1 MIYVKSV
8 SKLEPIANLCHMKI
22 TKHTASA
29 VGISNIMNNNLPNIC
44 FGTINE
50 ITIPSINVDDSQI
63 IIPTGFGTIGVR
75 QNHCSVIVGGPSY
88 QAYYQNYIWPIYVE
102 GKYDGTSTAFEWIS
116 FSYILISNYV

>member
-1 MIYVKSV
+1 
-8 SKLEPIANLCHMKI
+8 MKI
-22 TKHTASA
+22 TKHTAS
-29 VGISNIMNNNLPNIC
+29 VVDISNIMNNNLPSIY

-75 QNHCSVIVGGPSY
+75 QNHCSVIVGSPSY

>member
-8 SKLEPIANLCHMKI
+8 SKSEPIANLCTMKI

-29 VGISNIMNNNLPNIC
+29 VGISNIMNNNFPNIY

-50 ITIPSINVDDSQI
+50 ITIPNISVDDSQI
-63 IIPTGFGTIGVR
+63 IMPTTFGTLGVR
-75 QNHCSVIVGGPSY
+75 QNHCSVIVGSPSY
-88 QAYYQNYIWPIYVE
+88 RAYYQNYIWPIYVE
-102 GKYDGTSTAFEWIS
+102 GNSDGTSTAFEWIS

>member
-1 MIYVKSV
+1 MIYVKSG
-8 SKLEPIANLCHMKI
+8 SKSEPIANLCPMKI
-22 TKHTASA
+22 IKHTASA
-29 VGISNIMNNNLPNIC
+29 VGISNIMNNNLPSIR

-50 ITIPSINVDDSQI
+50 ITIPNISIDDSQI

-75 QNHCSVIVGGPSY
+75 QNHRSVIVGGPSY